1 MAEFKPVGL
10 VRSLAGHDKE
20 ELYIIISDQGEYVY
34 LSDGLRRPLDKQKR
48 KNKKHL
54 QVIGVRDEEL
64 EKRLAGGGALRDFE
78 IAAFIR
84 TYKQEEGKKKCP
96 KQT

>member
-1 MAEFKPVGL
+1 MAEFRPAGL
-10 VRSLAGHDKE
+10 VKSLAGHDKE

-54 QVIGVRDEEL
+54 QIIDVRDTKI
-64 EKRLAGGGALRDFE
+64 EKKLAGGGPLRDFE
-78 IAAFIR
+78 IAGCIRAF
-84 TYKQEEGKKKCP
+84 KQEEGKKKCP